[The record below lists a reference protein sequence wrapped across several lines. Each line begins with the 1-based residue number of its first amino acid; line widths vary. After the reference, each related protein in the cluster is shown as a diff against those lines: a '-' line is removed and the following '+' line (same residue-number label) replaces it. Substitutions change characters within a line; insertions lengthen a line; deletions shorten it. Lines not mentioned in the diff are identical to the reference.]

1 MSARLQPKTTNQVRA
16 IFGLARKNGLDEE
29 LLHDTVESVTKR
41 TRSIAALTFREA
53 EAIIAHLKGDSFTPT
68 PRRTVQHRRMRAG
81 INQVVQQ
88 GQLELIASLASQRHW
103 SAETLEKFCRR
114 QCGHFP
120 LRTTSDANKVI
131 EALKS
136 MNKREGLWAA

>member
-1 MSARLQPKTTNQVRA
+1 MSAQVQPKSTEQVRA
-16 IFGLARKNGLDEE
+16 IFGLARQNGLDEE
-29 LLHDTVESVTKR
+29 LLRDAVESVTKR
-41 TRSIAALTFREA
+41 TRSIAALSHSEA
-53 EAIIAHLKGDSFTPT
+53 ERVIAHLKGESFTPT
-68 PRRTVQHRRMRAG
+68 PRRTVQHRRKKSG
-81 INQVVQQ
+81 VNQVVQP

-103 SAETLEKFCRR
+103 KAETLENFCRR